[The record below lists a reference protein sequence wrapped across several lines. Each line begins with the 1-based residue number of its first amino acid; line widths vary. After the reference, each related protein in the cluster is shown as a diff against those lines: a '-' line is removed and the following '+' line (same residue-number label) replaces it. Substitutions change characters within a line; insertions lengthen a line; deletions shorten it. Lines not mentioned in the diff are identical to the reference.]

1 MARRHGAGAAV
12 FAALGVFYWTAHSM
26 MRPLVGTYVLSLGG
40 TEVDASIALASF
52 SIFPTVLAVLIGGFV
67 DSWGGRPL
75 LIAGGSL
82 MLTGGALMVIPD
94 LTTVVIS
101 QVLLGLG
108 TLCVWVSL
116 QASITSATGGLSR
129 DDRARRIA
137 TFTVFVS
144 FGQMVGPAVGGALQ
158 SLGGYVV
165 AYSAYATLSLALL
178 IVAIAAAPRST
189 VQRQGR
195 GIPIIR
201 PYAEAAALL
210 KNRPVVIAVLLSFTA
225 LMLHDIRSAWQPLLL
240 HGAGLEQW
248 QIGLVISAS
257 ALAGFGA
264 RPFFAPWLRVLGVP
278 LFAGLVVVIGATT
291 AMLATVAPGNMT
303 FLIAIGVVNGLA
315 VGFAQPLS
323 LTLLSDEVPPT
334 QLGIASG
341 LRSAGNQAALLAS
354 PAAFGAVAALSSLSV
369 AFLVVGGAAA
379 LVGVVSAAL
388 LHFHRP
394 ASPPDGALD
403 LPPSGALDVLVE
415 GQASLQK
422 ETR

>member
-1 MARRHGAGAAV
+1 VARRHGAGAAV

-26 MRPLVGTYVLSLGG
+26 MRPLVDTYVLSLGG

-195 GIPIIR
+195 GNL
-201 PYAEAAALL
+201 YVHL
-210 KNRPVVIAVLLSFTA
+210 
-225 LMLHDIRSAWQPLLL
+225 DIQTP
-240 HGAGLEQW
+240 
-248 QIGLVISAS
+248 
-257 ALAGFGA
+257 
-264 RPFFAPWLRVLGVP
+264 
-278 LFAGLVVVIGATT
+278 TD
-291 AMLATVAPGNMT
+291 
-303 FLIAIGVVNGLA
+303 
-315 VGFAQPLS
+315 
-323 LTLLSDEVPPT
+323 LSDEQADLLR
-334 QLGIASG
+334 QLAEMRGEERPEARLAPLG
-341 LRSAGNQAALLAS
+341 GGVFARLRD
-354 PAAFGAVAALSSLSV
+354 AFMGRS
-369 AFLVVGGAAA
+369 
-379 LVGVVSAAL
+379 
-388 LHFHRP
+388 
-394 ASPPDGALD
+394 
-403 LPPSGALDVLVE
+403 
-415 GQASLQK
+415 
-422 ETR
+422 